1 MTLRARRS
9 AALILTALIAMGLT
23 SPQALAEP
31 VGSGQ
36 VATNPSLGLRD
47 LGSNPTLSFYGLQGV
62 QSLVIPVPP
71 GLTPAAVT
79 ASVELPFT
87 LRRELPFD
95 PPIGNFT
102 VEQGDRT
109 ISRVDLPGA
118 DNAPIRLPL
127 TGAEVRDNAITVQI
141 RTNLLPP
148 EGYCVADPSSP
159 LRLNNTAVEFAGTE
173 RVPTTVAE
181 FLPPVLAR
189 LTIFVPATPT
199 RAESDAAVQ
208 LTAAVIA
215 HYGDQPTA
223 VTVARLDGDG
233 PLPAAQPFERQL
245 VIRESTSAAV
255 QLEGSAGV
263 PALLVTGSADE
274 LLNQARLIS
283 SGDLVRLA
291 LSSKAVVGPLE
302 DGPRPEANVTTLRDL
317 GQPGPKATA
326 LANPQVSIGLDQT
339 RLGRAAHE
347 LRVHLDGSYTPLP
360 SNLSGQ
366 LVVSV
371 NGEIIDRW
379 AAEPSG
385 TIDRWVDVPDRL
397 LKRVTN
403 LGVAINAAGHTG
415 GCGESQPI
423 TLTIDGD
430 STISSTAAAPPVPPG
445 LQSIPQAFLP
455 RVEIGITDDAFADT
469 ARAATIVAG
478 LARLSALPL
487 ETSVVPLADA
497 IASPNPAV
505 LISAKEWTDKRLTLP
520 VDASDDT
527 VRLEARGGSGEPVS
541 LTLNPGLRFGSL
553 QTLYTGDRTV
563 LIATSNGAPAQLDA
577 LLSWLNADSRRWD
590 RLTGAAVIA
599 PPDQEPVTIAA
610 DTALPPK
617 PQLQQSDSTRYWLVG
632 ACVIVAAALG
642 SGLIYLR
649 TRGHSGS

>member
-1 MTLRARRS
+1 M
-9 AALILTALIAMGLT
+9 ILVALIAMVLT
-23 SPQALAEP
+23 SPQVFAEP

-47 LGSNPTLSFYGLQGV
+47 LGTSPTLSFYGLQGA

-95 PPIGNFT
+95 PPIGSFT
-102 VEQGDRT
+102 VVQDDRT
-109 ISRVDLPGA
+109 ISRVDLPGS
-118 DNAPIRLPL
+118 DNAAIRLPL
-127 TGAEVRDNAITVQI
+127 TGAEVRDNSITVQI

-148 EGYCVADPSSP
+148 EGYCVADPSTP
-159 LRLNNTAVEFAGTE
+159 LRLNNTAVDFTGTE
-173 RVPTTVAE
+173 RVPATVAE

-189 LTIFVPATPT
+189 LTIFLPASPT

-208 LTAAVIA
+208 LTAAVVA

-223 VTVARLDGDG
+223 VTVARLDGDA
-233 PLPAAQPFERQL
+233 PLPQAQPFERQL
-245 VIRESTSAAV
+245 VIRESAAAAV
-255 QLEGSAGV
+255 QLEGSTGV
-263 PALLVTGSADE
+263 PALLVTGPADE

-283 SGDLVRLA
+283 NGALVQLA

-302 DGPRPEANVTTLRDL
+302 NTPRLAADLMTLRDL

-326 LANPQVSIGLDQT
+326 LANPQVSIALDQT
-339 RLGRAAHE
+339 RLGRAAHA
-347 LRVHLDGSYTPLP
+347 LRVHLEGSYTPLP

-379 AAEPSG
+379 AAEDSG

-397 LKRVTN
+397 LARFTN
-403 LGVAINAAGHTG
+403 LGVAMNAAGDTG

-430 STISSTAAAPPVPPG
+430 STVSSNGAGPPVPPG
-445 LQSIPQAFLP
+445 FQSIPQAFLP

-469 ARAATIVAG
+469 VRAATIVAG
-478 LARLSALPL
+478 LQRLSALPL
-487 ETSVVPLADA
+487 DTSVVSLADA

-505 LISAKEWTDKRLTLP
+505 LIAAKEWTDSRLTLP

-527 VRLEARGGSGEPVS
+527 ARLDARGESGEPVS
-541 LTLNPGLRFGSL
+541 LTLAPGLRFGSL
-553 QTLYTGDRTV
+553 QTVYTGDRTV
-563 LIATSNGAPAQLDA
+563 LIATSNEAPAQLDA

-590 RLTGAAVIA
+590 RLDGAAVIA
-599 PPDQEPVTIAA
+599 PLGQEPVTIAV
-610 DTALPPK
+610 DTAPPPK

-632 ACVIVAAALG
+632 AGVIAAVLLG
-642 SGLIYLR
+642 AGLIYLR
-649 TRGHSGS
+649 TRSHPGS